1 MRLFRV
7 ILTICRA
14 NPVQKEPIVAG
25 TKYSLLIY
33 CNIME
38 ISTDIDE
45 RKPKKNGD
53 MGVKIS
59 VRRANKTVFINTG
72 LFTKVKFTGTEFLCL
87 ISQMVTSIKTHGKEH
102 LVDIEA
108 LKILDYES
116 YSNNKREPSDSLCG
130 GDVP

>member
-1 MRLFRV
+1 
-7 ILTICRA
+7 
-14 NPVQKEPIVAG
+14 
-25 TKYSLLIY
+25 
-33 CNIME
+33 ME